1 MGEYGKL
8 NTIAL
13 IWYSQV
19 RHARMTCYVVVH
31 RTHSQIVEAYIAYT
45 SKPFVC
51 KALNI
56 RYTFEFSGRNTCSNT
71 D

>member
-8 NTIAL
+8 NTIAP

-19 RHARMTCYVVVH
+19 QHARMTCYVVVH
-31 RTHSQIVEAYIAYT
+31 RTHSQILEAYIAYT
-45 SKPFVC
+45 FVC